1 MEITKDKLKEGREL
15 AKKHGFKK
23 LFLNSKGEFFT
34 DNGLALMSVERNA
47 DKMAE
52 VPLNG
57 EGDEKSESEVKAAA
71 TNDLAKAADVIAA
84 IEAAENSEAVI
95 KILDAESAGKNRKTV
110 IDAGNKRLEAI
121 AEAAQSPKENVTI
134 EAIEAETDQKAV
146 EALLNLEKAGKNRP
160 EVIAAAEK
168 KLETFKK
175 AE

>member
-1 MEITKDKLKEGREL
+1 MEITKDKLQEGREL

-23 LFLNSKGEFFT
+23 LFLNEKGEFFT
-34 DNGLALMSVERNA
+34 DKGLALMSVERNA
-47 DKMAE
+47 DKVAE
-52 VPLNG
+52 VPLAGGG
-57 EGDEKSESEVKAAA
+57 EGEEKGEGKA

-84 IEAAENSEAVI
+84 IEAAETHDAVVA
-95 KILDAESAGKNRKTV
+95 ILDAESAGKNRKTV

-121 AEAAQSPKENVTI
+121 AEAAQSPKDNVTI

-160 EVIAAAEK
+160 EVISAAEK